1 MSKNQTPQ
9 NAKPTPAPIVRR
21 QQQRNQQTAKHTP
34 EEYAAWSAK
43 RLDDGLK
50 EVARRFGSLLC
61 DLRRV
66 HPDVRFEVC
75 GKLGGEG
82 LAETF
87 IAAFN
92 DLRYDEAAEV
102 PSFEKAV
109 VDALAKNAVRDRH
122 EQRQ

>member
-1 MSKNQTPQ
+1 MSTDRQQRPQ
-9 NAKPTPAPIVRR
+9 NAKPTVAPIVRR
-21 QQQRNQQTAKHTP
+21 QQQRNQQNAPKHTP
-34 EEYAAWSAK
+34 EEYATWSAK

-102 PSFEKAV
+102 PSFETLV
-109 VDALAKNAVRDRH
+109 CDALKRH
-122 EQRQ
+122 ELRR